1 MKKLIYTFLCIL
13 ACLTAVSC
21 KDIEVT
27 FPEETTVA
35 VTLPQPYPVEVGF
48 LTFLDAPQTVASLS
62 PAITEIICEL
72 GYTDRLI
79 GKSTYC
85 TAGSALAKP
94 IGSSANPDIDAI
106 AALAPQLLITQS
118 PIAKKDITTL
128 EAAGVR
134 VLIMPS
140 PTDYDGL
147 FECYRSIAAV
157 FSGDLAADAAASR
170 ALAPLKD
177 AVASIAKNDYTYA
190 YIVTPDLAVVS
201 EETFL
206 SLYGTNVAADTE
218 DYSMTADELIA
229 ADPQIIFLAA
239 PLTSANLPPELA
251 NVSAV
256 RSGMVVSVDNT
267 VLERPTASMSG
278 LINEINALL
287 ANPVTAASDETD
299 ASEAEAESGAEQ

>member
-1 MKKLIYTFLCIL
+1 MKKLIYTLLSVLVCF
-13 ACLTAVSC
+13 AFVSC

-27 FPEETTVA
+27 LPEETTEA
-35 VTLPQPYPVEVGF
+35 VTLPQPYPVEVGS

-62 PAITEIICEL
+62 PAITEIVCEL
-72 GYTDRLI
+72 GYTERLT

-85 TAGSALAKP
+85 TAGSASAKE

-106 AALAPQLLITQS
+106 TALAPQLLITQS

-134 VLIMPS
+134 VLIMPT

-157 FSGDLAADAAASR
+157 FRGDLAADSAADE
-170 ALAPLKD
+170 ALSPLSD
-177 AVASIAKNDYTYA
+177 AVAAITKNDYTYA

-229 ADPQIIFLAA
+229 ADPQIIFLAS
-239 PLTSANLPPELA
+239 PLTAANLPPELA

-256 RSGMVVSVDNT
+256 RNGMVISIDNT
-267 VLERPTASMSG
+267 VLERPTAAMSG
-278 LINEINALL
+278 LINEVNAAI
-287 ANPVTAASDETD
+287 ANPTPVAPPETVPTEE
-299 ASEAEAESGAEQ
+299 SEAAGE